1 MKKRIAPSNPL
12 ALCALAACFATIP
25 ATSTAQVYPTRP
37 IRLIVPTAPG
47 GGTDISARMIAPK
60 LSEFL
65 GQQVIVEN
73 RAGGN
78 TAVGNEF
85 VAKSPP
91 DGYTLLMG
99 ISSITINLHTQS
111 KPPYD
116 AIKDFAPITQ
126 VVIVPLVLAS
136 HPSLPPRN
144 LKALLAFTR
153 ARPGQLNY
161 GTGSVGSNP
170 HLAMELFL
178 SMAKLKVTH
187 VPYRG
192 IGPAMI
198 DLVAGQVQLM
208 MANILAALPHMRNTR
223 ILAHGVSSAKRS
235 TVIPEVPTIAE
246 AGVPGYEVVQWFGI
260 LAPAATPREIVTRLH
275 SASVRALQDPQVKQ
289 RFLAD
294 GGETVGN
301 SPEDFA
307 NIIRSD
313 LAKWGELVKQ
323 AGIKPD
329 TR

>member
-1 MKKRIAPSNPL
+1 MEACKKNRRAFHVLVACAVVAAAAP
-12 ALCALAACFATIP
+12 AA
-25 ATSTAQVYPTRP
+25 AQTYPVRP

-47 GGTDISARMIAPK
+47 GGTDISARLVAPK
-60 LSEFL
+60 LSEVL

-85 VAKSPP
+85 VAKSAP

-116 AIKDFAPITQ
+116 AIRDFMPITQ
-126 VVIVPLVLAS
+126 VVIVPLVMTT

-144 LKALLAFTR
+144 LKELIAFTR

-178 SMAKLKVTH
+178 AMAKLKVTH

-208 MANILAALPHMRNTR
+208 MANILAALPHMRNSR
-223 ILAHGVSSAKRS
+223 ILAHGVSSEKRS
-235 TVIPEVPTIAE
+235 SVIPEVPTIAE

-260 LAPAATPREIVTRLH
+260 LAPAGTAPEVVKRLH
-275 SASVRALQDPQVKQ
+275 AASVRALQDAQVKE

-301 SPEDFA
+301 SPEEFA
-307 NIIRSD
+307 RIIRTD
-313 LAKWGELVKQ
+313 FEKWGKLVKQ
-323 AGIKPD
+323 AGIRVD
-329 TR
+329 QR